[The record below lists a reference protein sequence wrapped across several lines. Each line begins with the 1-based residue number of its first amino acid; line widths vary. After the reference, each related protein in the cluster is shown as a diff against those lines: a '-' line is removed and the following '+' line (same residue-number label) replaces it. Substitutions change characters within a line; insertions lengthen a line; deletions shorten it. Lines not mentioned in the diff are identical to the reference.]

1 MVGWKYS
8 KQRLQQNPFVAK
20 VVRAK
25 KVICI
30 CGAAI
35 KLNRKYD
42 EDYINRHA
50 NGPGCNRKKQQSIL
64 CFFNSI
70 TTNKEAD
77 DEDNINSDDD

>member
-8 KQRLQQNPFVAK
+8 KQRLQKHPYVAK

-30 CGAAI
+30 CRAVI

-42 EDYINRHA
+42 EDYINHHA
-50 NGPGCNRKKQQSIL
+50 NSLEYKRKYGQRSII
-64 CFFNSI
+64 CFFAKLTTDKNDDIDNKNS
-70 TTNKEAD
+70 E
-77 DEDNINSDDD
+77 